1 MRIER
6 LRLKNFLSFKELD
19 HIFRNEPTL
28 VQGKN
33 LSEESKESNGSG
45 KSTMQAG
52 VAYALMATPLR
63 KQALDRDLIYWGE
76 NEAEIELTMYC
87 PIRNQRL
94 VISRT
99 LRVKGSSTLNLT
111 INDEPVVVATVLEGN
126 RFILDWVSISPED
139 IKSFYILNKENYKSF
154 LSSSNTD
161 KLALINRFIKA
172 DGLDNAEKVIK
183 DESKPYQ
190 EAIEN
195 AQRDLYTAEGELR
208 VYMSQLEDE
217 QGRDVECEREEKMN
231 IIKSHIVEWEGVK
244 EADEKDRKE
253 FLEKKNELLKQQVE
267 LKVAVDKAN
276 KKLEEARKITFDE
289 DAVQLTTLHDRTYR
303 AEVEA
308 KKLKKEDED
317 TIAALNSG
325 IASLST
331 VLAGKIVCPVCG
343 HEFFV
348 SSGKTVKE
356 VEDEIRGYQ
365 EELKNWEEDLQQV
378 NELMKDIA
386 SEWEHYENERSKYIE
401 KANNHL
407 RLLNTLR
414 DNLNAVEKTYK
425 ASERDIENYD
435 RWIGMREH
443 HINFC
448 EEELKRYKSEL
459 QRVSE
464 EKIETRVEELSS
476 MVTLQEK
483 KVSKLQDKVLQAE
496 KALGDFQQ
504 WGQRFKDFKMSL
516 ACEQLK
522 SIQDTTNSILQ
533 KQHSELRVSLD
544 GFKVNAKGQIKS
556 EITLLVINEEG
567 EYCNFWGY
575 SGGERA
581 RVEFAIIQAFQE
593 MINATNPYGG
603 LDFLMIDEVLEGTDP
618 LGLNL
623 IMESMQGINY
633 PVYLITHT
641 MNIRTGV
648 STLTV
653 VKENKES
660 RIENE

>member
-52 VAYALMATPLR
+52 VAYALMATSLR

-87 PIRNQRL
+87 PIRKQRL
-94 VISRT
+94 VIFRT
-99 LRVKGSSTLNLT
+99 LRAKGSSTLNLT

-126 RFILDWVSISPED
+126 RFILDWIGISPED

-154 LSSSNTD
+154 LSSSNSD

-172 DGLDNAEKVIK
+172 DGLDNAERVIK
-183 DESKPYQ
+183 EESKPYT
-190 EAIEN
+190 EAITK
-195 AQRDLYTAEGELR
+195 AQRELYTAEGELN
-208 VYMSQLEDE
+208 VYRSQLEEE
-217 QGRDVECEREEKMN
+217 QGRDLEGEKEERVAAMQRFIEDLKAQKRKSEQEKL
-231 IIKSHIVEWEGVK
+231 
-244 EADEKDRKE
+244 E
-253 FLEKKNELLKQQVE
+253 FLSSYKSLLTQQVAQKKAVE
-267 LKVAVDKAN
+267 KAQKYLDEAKKVSF
-276 KKLEEARKITFDE
+276 EEE
-289 DAVQLTTLHDRTYR
+289 AVQLTILGDRTR
-303 AEVEA
+303 AAEMEA
-308 KKLKKEDED
+308 NKLKKEDEEN
-317 TIAALNSG
+317 IAALNSG
-325 IASLST
+325 IAALT
-331 VLAGKIVCPVCG
+331 TILAGKIVCPKCG
-343 HEFFV
+343 HEFFIESDKSV
-348 SSGKTVKE
+348 AE
-356 VEDEIRGYQ
+356 VEEEINAYKQ
-365 EELKNWEEDLQQV
+365 ELVNWEEDLQQV
-378 NELMKDIA
+378 IHLISDID
-386 SEWEHYENERSKYIE
+386 SEWEHYNRQRTEYSNKVNEHSRLLSSLRNTLSDVERSYRSIE
-401 KANNHL
+401 IELEMVNRNISM
-407 RLLNTLR
+407 R
-414 DNLNAVEKTYK
+414 DRNIQFN
-425 ASERDIENYD
+425 
-435 RWIGMREH
+435 
-443 HINFC
+443 
-448 EEELKRYKSEL
+448 
-459 QRVSE
+459 E
-464 EKIETRVEELSS
+464 EKIKNCEIELNRIKQEDLQSKVEEISAIITVEEKRVEKLKQK
-476 MVTLQEK
+476 VEK
-483 KVSKLQDKVLQAE
+483 AE
-496 KALGDFQQ
+496 QALGDFQQ